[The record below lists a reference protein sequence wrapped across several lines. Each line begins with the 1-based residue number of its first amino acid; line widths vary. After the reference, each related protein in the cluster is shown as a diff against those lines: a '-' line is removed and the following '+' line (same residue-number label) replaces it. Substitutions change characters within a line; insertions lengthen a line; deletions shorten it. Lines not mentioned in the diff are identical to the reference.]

1 VKQAIKRLALIV
13 AAMAMLGLPGMAKAN
28 QGSYDVIRIQDGN
41 GVQSLYR
48 VWLTWPQM
56 LLTTPDG
63 GAWAF
68 FTGQA
73 GTIDA
78 PYKLFVSRFDPIKAR
93 WTLASPVPGG
103 DLQFGVA
110 GAVDAAGHAHV
121 VFTDRAS
128 DQDGVFGQVFY
139 THTLDD
145 GNWTNPVAISAND
158 KAGHQLAASIAVD
171 ANNVVHVVWQDQRY
185 ASDEQRA
192 ASPANADVLACELTA
207 DGLCAYEP
215 FRLSVPAADGEIGNR
230 PQIATDGQR
239 VIAIWSTYSGT
250 TDEQLT
256 SATQISWAARPLEA
270 GSGWTAPQAAVLPE
284 GTAIGGRLVDVAS
297 DPTGGV
303 VLVYGRRTEYTQTY
317 LTRLAGGTDAWS
329 APILLGD
336 GIRGAFPSVAVGRDG
351 TAYVVYNRGSAQ
363 AVTVAGQQIAPGATT
378 APRETEISTAE
389 FGRKGQ
395 PIVDVTNSGEVWV
408 MYVFEPVLTG
418 ELAANQ
424 VPNEIRIERG
434 VGFFTDPAPES
445 QLVTPTP
452 ATPVAASPVA
462 DAAGTPAP

>member
-1 VKQAIKRLALIV
+1 
-13 AAMAMLGLPGMAKAN
+13 
-28 QGSYDVIRIQDGN
+28 
-41 GVQSLYR
+41 
-48 VWLTWPQM
+48 
-56 LLTTPDG
+56 
-63 GAWAF
+63 
-68 FTGQA
+68 
-73 GTIDA
+73 
-78 PYKLFVSRFDPIKAR
+78 
-93 WTLASPVPGG
+93 
-103 DLQFGVA
+103 
-110 GAVDAAGHAHV
+110 VDAAGHAHV

-378 APRETEISTAE
+378 ASRETEISTAE